1 MNVPL
6 NNAVQDSF
14 IQQRTDGGVL
24 MDCME
29 TICTIHNT
37 PFSRISVLSGL
48 PLNAG
53 QLSPSV
59 LAQAAN
65 KVGLQSRS
73 AKRTLTAINPA
84 LLPAV
89 LVLAEQQACVLMSID
104 TNTQQAKVIF
114 PELNQSV
121 STISLEALNNQYTGY
136 VIFMRPQHKL
146 ASESEVRSELNTGNW
161 FWGVVKTASS
171 LYRDV
176 IIASVFISLLS
187 VAVPLFVMNVY
198 DRVVPNAAIE
208 TLWALAIGV
217 MIVLL
222 ADVGLRGL
230 RYYFVEMAAS
240 RIDVNLSAKL
250 LQKVMALTFKEKPA
264 STGALVSSLN
274 SFEAIRGMLN
284 SITVVALVD
293 IPFAFILLMIVMAID
308 SYLAGIIL
316 VGGFVVIGYG
326 CYIQKVMRELAA
338 DSLGISAK
346 KNGLMTEAIAEFD
359 DVRFFGAQH
368 HLQYQWE
375 KQTIF
380 LAKVNAKLRLLGS
393 SVSNLASWLQ
403 QGVGVCIIVAG
414 VYLIVDGTITQGALI
429 AAYLLSSRVMGPM
442 AATANL
448 ISQFHHAQ
456 TALSS
461 LNELMNKDEEAPSHR
476 QWTKH
481 NTIAGDIGFD
491 AVNFS
496 YPGENI
502 ERLKSVSLTIKA
514 GEHVAILGR
523 NGSGKTSVNR
533 LLLKAYEPQKG
544 LITLDGI
551 DLQQYEPNALR
562 RQLGYVPQDYQ
573 LFSGTLKDNLTTFD
587 TSIDEDAIWEVIE
600 SCGLTGFVNSH
611 PDGLNMPVGERGALL
626 SGGKRQAVALGRALL
641 KKPPIFILDEPTSA
655 MDSGQEALAKK
666 LLAERSQNKTLIL
679 NTHRATMLDL
689 VDRVIVLEAG
699 KVIADGP
706 RQEVLKKLADLNAA
720 AQRRGE
726 K

>member
-1 MNVPL
+1 MNVPVHS
-6 NNAVQDSF
+6 AVQTPA
-14 IQQRTDGGVL
+14 IEQRTDGGVL

-29 TICTIHNT
+29 TICTIHKI

-48 PLNAG
+48 PLNNG
-53 QLSPSV
+53 ELSPTA

-65 KVGLQSRS
+65 KSGLQSRS
-73 AKRTLTAINPA
+73 AKRPLTAINPA

-89 LVLAEQQACVLMSID
+89 LVLADQQACVLMSID
-104 TNTQQAKVIF
+104 TASQQAEVIF

-121 STISLEALNNQYTGY
+121 TTTNLAALDSQYTGY
-136 VIFMRPQHKL
+136 VIFMRPQNQI
-146 ASESEVRSELNTGNW
+146 ACASEVRTESLSGNW
-161 FWGVVKTASS
+161 FWNVVKTASS

-176 IIASVFISLLS
+176 ILASVFISLLS

-217 MIVLL
+217 MIALL
-222 ADVGLRGL
+222 ADLGLRGL
-230 RYYFVEMAAS
+230 RYYFVELAAS
-240 RIDVNLSAKL
+240 RIDVSLSAKL
-250 LQKVMALTFKEKPA
+250 LQKVMALSFKEKPA

-284 SITVVALVD
+284 SITIVALVD
-293 IPFAFILLMIVMAID
+293 IPFAFILLIIVMAID
-308 SYLAGIIL
+308 SYLAGIIF
-316 VGGFVVIGYG
+316 VGGIVVIGYG

-338 DSLGISAK
+338 DSLTINAK

-359 DVRFFGAQH
+359 DVRFFSAQH
-368 HLQYQWE
+368 HLQYEWE

-393 SVSNLASWLQ
+393 SVSNLANWVQ
-403 QGVGVCIIVAG
+403 QGVGVGIIITG
-414 VYLIVDGTITQGALI
+414 VYLIVDGAITQGGLI
-429 AAYLLSSRVMGPM
+429 AAYLLSSRVMGPL

-456 TALSS
+456 SALTS
-461 LNELMNKDEEAPSHR
+461 LNELMEKDEEAPSNR
-476 QWTKH
+476 KWTKH
-481 NTIAGDIGFD
+481 NTIAGNICFD
-491 AVNFS
+491 AVHFS
-496 YPGENI
+496 YPDENI
-502 ERLKSVSLTIKA
+502 ERLQSVSLSIKA

-523 NGSGKTSVNR
+523 NGSGKTSFNR
-533 LLLKAYEPQKG
+533 LLLKAYGPQKG

-551 DLQQYEPNALR
+551 DLQQYEPNTLR
-562 RQLGYVPQDYQ
+562 HQVGYVPQDYQ
-573 LFSGTLKDNLTTFD
+573 LFSGTLKDNLTVFD
-587 TSIDEDAIWEVIE
+587 TSIDEDAIWQVID

-611 PDGLNMPVGERGALL
+611 PDGLNMAVGERGALL
-626 SGGKRQAVALGRALL
+626 SGGKRQAVVLGRALL

-689 VDRVIVLEAG
+689 VDRIIVLEAG

-706 RQEVLKKLADLNAA
+706 RQEVLKKLAELNAA
-720 AQRRGE
+720 AQ
-726 K
+726 KDLKK